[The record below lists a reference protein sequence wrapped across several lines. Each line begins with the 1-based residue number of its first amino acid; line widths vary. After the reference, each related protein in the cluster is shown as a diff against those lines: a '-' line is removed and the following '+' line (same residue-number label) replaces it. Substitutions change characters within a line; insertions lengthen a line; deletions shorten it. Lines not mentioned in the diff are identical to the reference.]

1 MQMELPTEPFLI
13 GNNWIDPDYH
23 IPLGFNEPTEYGVFW
38 QEWNGLHYYW
48 LTPEERH
55 QQWWEQE
62 ASNHFPVPDMPRYP
76 VAKLL
81 RQIPPKFLEQVTAN
95 ATRACCKEPVKHD
108 IEVFYSSERDRDLGI
123 PDIYVLHCTCGRK
136 HRRFMVGGGA
146 RPGWTV
152 R

>member
-1 MQMELPTEPFLI
+1 MAQLELPTEPFLV
-13 GNNWIDPDYH
+13 GNYLIDPNYH

-62 ASNHFPVPDMPRYP
+62 ASHHFGACARYP

-81 RQIPPKFLEQVTAN
+81 KDLPAKFLTDLIAHAE
-95 ATRACCKEPVKHD
+95 RPCCREPVKHD
-108 IEVFYSSERDRDLGI
+108 IEAFYSSEADKEKGH
-123 PDIYVLHCTCGRK
+123 PDIYVLHCPCGRK
-136 HRRFMVGGGA
+136 HRRFAVGGGA
-146 RPGWTV
+146 RPYWDV

>member
-1 MQMELPTEPFLI
+1 MSLPTEPFLI

-23 IPLGFNEPTEYGVFW
+23 IPVGFSEPTELGVFW
-38 QEWNGLHYYW
+38 QEIDGLRYHW

-62 ASNHFPVPDMPRYP
+62 ASHHFVACQRRP
-76 VAKLL
+76 VAKI
-81 RQIPPKFLEQVTAN
+81 RVVTDKFPKFLTQIAEKS
-95 ATRACCKEPVKHD
+95 TRACCRNPIAHD
-108 IEVFYSSERDRDLGI
+108 IEAFYSSEVDRDKGH

-136 HRRFMVGGGA
+136 HRRFCVGSGS
-146 RPGWTV
+146 RPFWTT